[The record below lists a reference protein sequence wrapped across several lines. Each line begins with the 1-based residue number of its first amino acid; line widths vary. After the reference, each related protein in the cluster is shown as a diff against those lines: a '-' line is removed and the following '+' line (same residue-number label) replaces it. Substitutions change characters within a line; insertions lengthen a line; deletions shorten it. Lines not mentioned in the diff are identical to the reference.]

1 MHLTH
6 ELETARFQPLSLD
19 RGFPGVQPFCFQ
31 LVPLRDGSC
40 VLGVAAVKE
49 PKKGGDLG
57 VLAAKAGEE
66 LGVLVETGA
75 AVVGLCTLNPVD
87 P

>member
-1 MHLTH
+1 
-6 ELETARFQPLSLD
+6 
-19 RGFPGVQPFCFQ
+19 
-31 LVPLRDGSC
+31 